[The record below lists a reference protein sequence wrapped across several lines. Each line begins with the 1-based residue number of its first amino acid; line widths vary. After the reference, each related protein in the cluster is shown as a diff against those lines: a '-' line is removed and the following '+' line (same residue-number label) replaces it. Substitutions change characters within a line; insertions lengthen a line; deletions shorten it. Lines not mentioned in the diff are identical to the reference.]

1 MCCISVCDLI
11 RVSCSRFVV
20 YLLQLA
26 MITLAAV
33 QLIHPNAWTYSVLF
47 KNGTNFV
54 ADSIK
59 ESIKEATVD
68 VIVQQ
73 IPLLADTTTV
83 TPTLDPNATTTSA
96 PMEDRPSVIFWCLLL
111 GAVNLLGL
119 FALLCEVFIG
129 VAVYSMAALAYLVVA
144 ASRLHSTGS
153 NWYLVD
159 VVVWSLILFNCLLE
173 LVFQFAQE
181 CCGCR
186 KEHSLIGVRAVTLD
200 DVGDNGG
207 GGGIYDLDAG
217 VNGAP
222 PPPPPQPIPP
232 QPSPDFC

>member
-1 MCCISVCDLI
+1 
-11 RVSCSRFVV
+11 
-20 YLLQLA
+20 
-26 MITLAAV
+26 
-33 QLIHPNAWTYSVLF
+33 
-47 KNGTNFV
+47 
-54 ADSIK
+54 
-59 ESIKEATVD
+59 
-68 VIVQQ
+68 
-73 IPLLADTTTV
+73 
-83 TPTLDPNATTTSA
+83 
-96 PMEDRPSVIFWCLLL
+96 MEDRPSVIFWCLLL

-144 ASRLHSTGS
+144 VSRLHTTGS

-207 GGGIYDLDAG
+207 GGGGIYDLDAG
-217 VNGAP
+217 VNGA